1 MFKKAANIVKYTLS
15 TILAGVL
22 VWFAFRGVDWK
33 AFWEGLQQTRICAVW
48 DAMTLGQ
55 VRLGDYTSRHTFR
68 DGVLTCRIRSSVVR
82 AHLLTQVEFLRQRLN
97 AALQDE
103 VVKQLKLT

>member
-1 MFKKAANIVKYTLS
+1 MKREATRSIGAV
-15 TILAGVL
+15 LADYVQESNLEG
-22 VWFAFRGVDWK
+22 
-33 AFWEGLQQTRICAVW
+33 GLQQTRIFAAW
-48 DAMTLGQ
+48 DALTVGQ
-55 VRLGDYTSRHTFR
+55 GRLGGYTSRHTFR

-97 AALQDE
+97 AALQAE